1 MDNKELYAEQ
11 QRIKKQAQDMREQDR
26 QVADNLKSQN
36 IRLEMLIT
44 NYRLGKQWARI
55 MWRVEQV
62 ERIKRGWVRLIGLFS
77 WKKLDKPQPKDLTSQ
92 NL

>member
-1 MDNKELYAEQ
+1 MEKDLAMQNRQ
-11 QRIKKQAQDMREQDR
+11 MREQDK

-44 NYRLGKQWARI
+44 NYRLGKQWGRI

-62 ERIKRGWVRLIGLFS
+62 ERVKRGWVRFTGLFS
-77 WKKLDKPQPKDLTSQ
+77 WKKLDKPKSGVVTSPT
-92 NL
+92 L